1 MNNELHTIPLD
12 RLVSHP
18 DNPNRMSKA
27 NFDKLVRNIERSGRY
42 EPLVVRPCPDARRT
56 RIDGRLSASPC
67 PESQCASVF
76 QIINGHHRWQA
87 LKQLGHKSAD
97 VVIWD
102 IDDHQTDILLATL
115 NRLGGSD
122 SIEKKLALLKRLN
135 EQFAARELA
144 KLLPVTA
151 KQIERLTT
159 LKLPSAP
166 ATVAPDNFA
175 EPMVFFVAREQKKI
189 IDQAL
194 SLASSRCLTAEKS
207 LAGATK
213 AEKKAAALAVLAQ
226 SFLADST
233 RKEMERYF
241 EAEFS
246 KQKDNERDAKNE
258 NQIRPA

>member
-135 EQFAARELA
+135 KQLAARELA
-144 KLLPVTA
+144 KLLPITA

-189 IDQAL
+189 IEKAL
-194 SLASSRCLTAEKS
+194 SLAEKS
-207 LAGATK
+207 LTDCPTK
-213 AEKKAAALAVLAQ
+213 AQRKAAALTMLAER
-226 SFLADST
+226 FLAGLS
-233 RKEMERYF
+233 RNEIEQYF
-241 EAEFS
+241 HKQLS
-246 KQKDNERDAKNE
+246 KPDAKNE
-258 NQIRPA
+258 SPIRPA

>member
-27 NFDKLVRNIERSGRY
+27 NFDKLVRNIERSSRY
-42 EPLVVRPCPDARRT
+42 EPLVVRPCPQR
-56 RIDGRLSASPC
+56 DG
-67 PESQCASVF
+67 F
-76 QIINGHHRWQA
+76 YQIINGHHRWQA

-102 IDDHQTDILLATL
+102 IDDHQADILLATL

-122 SIEKKLALLKRLN
+122 SIEKKLALLQRLN
-135 EQFAARELA
+135 KQLAARELA
-144 KLLPVTA
+144 KLLPITA

-194 SLASSRCLTAEKS
+194 SLAEKS
-207 LAGATK
+207 LADCPTK

-226 SFLADST
+226 SFLAART
-233 RKEMERYF
+233 RKEMEHYF
-241 EAEFS
+241 KAEFS
-246 KQKDNERDAKNE
+246 KQKGDERGAKNE
-258 NQIRPA
+258 NQIHPA